1 MNDPA
6 RFRAPRPPRSPWQ
19 LFYNAVHRMRRRW
32 YRRHSSK
39 LPLPVISVGN
49 LHWGGTGKTPLV
61 AAIARHL
68 TATGRRVAVLSRGY
82 GRHAK
87 GVHVVSTGGG
97 PLLGPRVAGD
107 EPVALAAELPGV
119 AIVVGRDRYL
129 AGRHAIERLPE
140 RPDCFVLDD
149 GFSHVRLQ
157 RDLDILIFPARDPFA
172 GGRLPPSG
180 RLREPLASAR
190 LASAVILSGVEATE
204 AGPDPPD
211 CGNQLAR
218 ALVPYGYHGPGF
230 TSRTRE
236 LDAVTERH
244 QPLPA
249 DASVFLVTGIAHP
262 IRFAESVARLP
273 NEIMGTLEF
282 GDHHSYGEADLAR
295 IESAVSDAGANWIL
309 TTTKDYVKLLGR
321 PATPLAHLPIRAEP
335 EGGFWTWL
343 DGELEKLS

>member
-6 RFRAPRPPRSPWQ
+6 RFRAPPLPRSPWQ
-19 LFYNAVHRMRRRW
+19 LFYNAVHRVRRHW
-32 YRRHSSK
+32 YRFHSSK

-61 AAIARHL
+61 AAVARHL
-68 TATGRRVAVLSRGY
+68 TETGLRVAVLSRGY
-82 GRHAK
+82 GRRGT

-119 AIVVGRDRYL
+119 AVVVGRDRYL

-157 RDLDILIFPARDPFA
+157 RDLDILIFPARDPFG
-172 GGRLPPSG
+172 GGRLAPSG

-190 LASAVILSGVEATE
+190 LASAVILSGAEVTE
-204 AGPDPPD
+204 AATDPPD
-211 CGNQLAR
+211 RGDQLAR
-218 ALVPYGYHGPGF
+218 ALAPYGYHGPGF
-230 TSRTRE
+230 ASRTRK
-236 LDAVTERH
+236 LGVVTERH

-249 DASVFLVTGIAHP
+249 GASVFLVTGIAHP
-262 IRFAESVARLP
+262 IRFAESVAQLP
-273 NEIMGTLEF
+273 NEIRGKLEF
-282 GDHHSYGEADLAR
+282 GDHHRYGDADLAR
-295 IESAVSDAGANWIL
+295 IESAARVAGADWIL

-321 PATPLAHLPIRAEP
+321 LETPLAHLPIRAEP
-335 EGGFWTWL
+335 EGAFWTWL
-343 DGELEKLS
+343 DGELERLS